1 MILLEED
8 FLSGVL
14 RLSVSL
20 AVGYENFEKF
30 LRGAN
35 KWMNTKVSNFE
46 KNIPVCL
53 ALISIW
59 YNNFMIVKQRL
70 YYPTVNILSFY
81 LTIYNRC
88 SWKVM
93 EMYR

>member
-1 MILLEED
+1 MDEH
-8 FLSGVL
+8 F
-14 RLSVSL
+14 
-20 AVGYENFEKF
+20 
-30 LRGAN
+30 
-35 KWMNTKVSNFE
+35 KVSSFD

-59 YNNFMIVKQRL
+59 YNNFMSWKQKL
-70 YYPTVNILSFY
+70 FYPTVNISSFY

-93 EMYR
+93 ENV